1 MEVEGLGIYGYL
13 WQHSKFEFSLC
24 YARFSQRTKKEEEA
38 EEEEEKLEV
47 YIDEWLKILGDFL
60 SNDFC

>member
-13 WQHSKFEFSLC
+13 WQHSKLEFSLC
-24 YARFSQRTKKEEEA
+24 YVRFSQRTKKEEEA
-38 EEEEEKLEV
+38 EEEEKLEV